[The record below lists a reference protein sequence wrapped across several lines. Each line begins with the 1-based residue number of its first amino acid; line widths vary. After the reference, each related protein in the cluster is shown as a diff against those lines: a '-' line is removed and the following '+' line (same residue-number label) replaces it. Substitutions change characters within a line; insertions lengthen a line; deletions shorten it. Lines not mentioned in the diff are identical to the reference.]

1 MTSRLDLDLLRGAI
15 DIHVHQAP
23 SLFHRH
29 NFVDV
34 VRDARDKEMR
44 AVVLKSHHM
53 MTTDRA
59 ADAARQVEGIE
70 VYGSITLNLVHGGLN
85 PFAVDHALRMG
96 ARVVWMPTIDTLQQE
111 RYYGQIGGYGKS
123 QGVELPEFY
132 AEAEPITLTDD
143 QGELVPGLTQCLALI
158 KQHDALLCVGHV
170 TPAETVA
177 LVKAASAMGITKIV
191 VDHPYLPFTGLQDLD
206 KQQELVDLG
215 ATLNYAFSMITPKWF
230 SVGVPELVANL
241 KTIGP
246 ENIVLSSDLG
256 QLHNPLPAEGLRT
269 YVQMLLEEGVSAD
282 DLELML
288 THKPAELLY
297 PAAP

>member
-1 MTSRLDLDLLRGAI
+1 MSGRLDLDLIRGGI

-29 NFVDV
+29 NFIDCVQ
-34 VRDARDKEMR
+34 DARDKGMR

-59 ADAARQVEGIE
+59 ADAMRQVEGID
-70 VYGSITLNLVHGGLN
+70 VYGSITLNLVHGGIN

-96 ARVVWMPTIDTLQQE
+96 AKVVWMPTIDTVQQAKHF
-111 RYYGQIGGYGKS
+111 GQIGGYGS
-123 QGVELPEFY
+123 RQSVELPEFY
-132 AEAEPITLTDD
+132 LEAEPITLTNSS
-143 QGELVPGLTQCLALI
+143 GELVPGLSHCLKLI
-158 KQHDALLCVGHV
+158 KQYDAILAVGHV
-170 TPAETVA
+170 TPEETLA
-177 LVKAASAMGITKIV
+177 LVKAASAAGITKIV
-191 VDHPYLPFTGLQDLD
+191 VDHPYLPFTELSDLD

-230 SVGVPELVANL
+230 SVAVPQLVENL
-241 KTIGP
+241 KIIGA

-269 YVQMLLEEGVSAD
+269 YVQILLEEGVSAD
-282 DLELML
+282 DIDLML
-288 THKPAELLY
+288 RQKTADLIYGEK
-297 PAAP
+297 

>member
-1 MTSRLDLDLLRGAI
+1 LSGRLDLDLIRGGI

-29 NFVDV
+29 NFIDCVQ
-34 VRDARDKEMR
+34 DARDKGMR

-59 ADAARQVEGIE
+59 ADAMRQVEGID
-70 VYGSITLNLVHGGLN
+70 VYGSITLNLVHGGIN

-96 ARVVWMPTIDTLQQE
+96 AKVVWMPTIDTVQQAKHF
-111 RYYGQIGGYGKS
+111 GQIGGYGS
-123 QGVELPEFY
+123 RQSVELPEFY
-132 AEAEPITLTDD
+132 LEAEPITLTNSS
-143 QGELVPGLTQCLALI
+143 GELVPGLSHCLKLI
-158 KQHDALLCVGHV
+158 KQYDAILAVGHV
-170 TPAETVA
+170 TPEETLA
-177 LVKAASAMGITKIV
+177 LVKAASAAGITKIV
-191 VDHPYLPFTGLQDLD
+191 VDHPYLPFTELSDLD

-230 SVGVPELVANL
+230 SVAVPQLVENL
-241 KTIGP
+241 KIIGA

-269 YVQMLLEEGVSAD
+269 YVQILLEEGVSAD
-282 DLELML
+282 DIDLML
-288 THKPAELLY
+288 RQKTADLIYGEK
-297 PAAP
+297 